1 MRKWRRLVCALG
13 LMALLPAARAQAP
26 DWPVRP
32 LRIIVG
38 PGQDILA
45 RVFGEKLTELL
56 GQQVVVD
63 QRPGGGGLVAVE
75 TTVRAAPD
83 GYTLL
88 NSTGSI
94 VIGVGLFTKSPYDLT
109 RDLTPAGLIVT
120 VANILMVHPA
130 VPARSVAELIQFS
143 RANPGKLNFASGGTG
158 TAAHLTGELLK
169 DIAKI
174 NMIHVPYKSV
184 AQATTDVMGGHAQLI
199 FLTTP
204 AAVPLVASGRLRAL
218 AVSSA
223 TRTSA
228 LPDLPTMMEAG
239 VTGFEYSSWNG
250 IHLPPQTPRAVVAR
264 VHAAL
269 EKVGMRAD
277 LRERVMSMGM
287 EPAISSPAALGELV
301 KSDLAKWRGVMQAAG
316 IRPE

>member
-1 MRKWRRLVCALG
+1 MKLFRWVLCSLC
-13 LMALLPAARAQAP
+13 LLSLPAQAQSS
-26 DWPVRP
+26 DWPAKPV
-32 LRIIVG
+32 RIIVG

-45 RVFGEKLTELL
+45 RIFGEKLTELL

-83 GYTLL
+83 GYTML

-94 VIGVGLFTKSPYDLT
+94 VISVGLFTKSPYDLT

-120 VANILMVHPA
+120 VANILMVQPA
-130 VPARSVAELIQFS
+130 VPARSVAELIQHA

-158 TAAHLTGELLK
+158 TAGHLTGELLK
-169 DIAKI
+169 DLGKI
-174 NMIHVPYKSV
+174 NMAHVPYKSV
-184 AQATTDVMGGHAQLI
+184 AQATTDVMGGHAHLI

-204 AAVPLVASGRLRAL
+204 AAVPLVSSGRLRAL

-223 TRTSA
+223 ARTPA
-228 LPDLPTMMEAG
+228 LPDLPSMMEAG
-239 VTGFEYSSWNG
+239 VAGFEYSSWNG
-250 IHLPPQTPRAVVAR
+250 IHLPPKTPRAVITR

-269 EKVGMRAD
+269 EKVGNRPE

-301 KSDLAKWRGVMQAAG
+301 KSDLAKWRGVMQTAG
-316 IRPE
+316 IRAE